1 MDLKTNSY
9 VVDSKDRIISV
20 GSEWDAFAI
29 ENDAPGATSTN
40 VLGREIWDFVE
51 GANTR
56 TYLFGVF
63 QACRIE
69 QQLFSILYRC
79 DGPDV
84 RRLYRLTIW
93 PSPDDSLTIG
103 SMLVHAITSPPHP
116 TVSAF
121 EEYYD
126 TTRCSVCCA
135 FQIGD
140 KWIDLRTPPDADN
153 FAKSYSICPTCK
165 DAAQVEFARMKRKSN
180 IIPLPRAK
188 Q

>member
-29 ENDAPGATSTN
+29 ENDAPGATSTH

-126 TTRCSVCCA
+126 VRSAAHSRSATN
-135 FQIGD
+135 G
-140 KWIDLRTPPDADN
+140 
-153 FAKSYSICPTCK
+153 SICAPRQMRITSPK
-165 DAAQVEFARMKRKSN
+165 A
-180 IIPLPRAK
+180 IPSAPPAK
-188 Q
+188 TPHRWSLRG